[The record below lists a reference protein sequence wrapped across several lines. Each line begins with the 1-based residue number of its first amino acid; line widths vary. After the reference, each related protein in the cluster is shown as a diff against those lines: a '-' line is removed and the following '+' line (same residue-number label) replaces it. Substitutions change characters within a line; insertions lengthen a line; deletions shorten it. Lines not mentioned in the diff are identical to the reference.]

1 MPIYFRIAMNVSDT
15 IFPMIEIKEKV
26 AVIWHSMRLLI
37 FTCSTIYT
45 IVVLMSFC
53 SVILFCNKTFA
64 EQFFFFSFLFVRS
77 FSFLFNTIYYFGRF
91 SYLMLS
97 STHAMLKLCI
107 QWYVLYCKHPH
118 TQTRKHTHTHAR
130 AQSSECCPEWVY
142 QNWEIKEKK
151 RLKSF
156 SMQCCIHNAILE
168 L

>member
-64 EQFFFFSFLFVRS
+64 EQFFFSFRS
-77 FSFLFNTIYYFGRF
+77 FVFFSLQYNLLFWSFFIFNAVVDSCDAQTVH
-91 SYLMLS
+91 SMVCTLLQTP
-97 STHAMLKLCI
+97 THTNT
-107 QWYVLYCKHPH
+107 QTH
-118 TQTRKHTHTHAR
+118 TQTRPRTKQWMLSRMSLSKLGNQREETF
-130 AQSSECCPEWVY
+130 
-142 QNWEIKEKK
+142 EK
-151 RLKSF
+151 F
-156 SMQCCIHNAILE
+156 FNAVLYT
-168 L
+168 